1 MRKRHDQLEP
11 RANFTDDSTL
21 FRPKRSTICST
32 RGVKEAPWTV
42 DALGGAV
49 EEESDDDEDDN
60 AQELVRSTPPSKSAA
75 IGGRKQDLKTVAKV
89 VSWLKGGLGK
99 KQGKSPRTSSDD
111 APVDPFLLLEQSD
124 SARSSTSTDHKQ
136 QGTTP
141 LPTTIETGFIP
152 TRASRGPHTPDAP
165 IQGVSSSSPSSPID
179 RRPRPKSGRAER
191 RRSLNPAFFAFEFDN
206 SLAARTDIDP
216 TIASSAASAA
226 SSSTAASGNTT
237 FPSAPIRPRQPG
249 GPAAALS
256 PRVSLRFSKRISILP
271 PAALDLLKEAHGSE
285 PVPPIP
291 ARYRRDIESGYDRRL
306 HTYAVLGLR
315 DYEDALDEW
324 AGWMAQLEEEGES
337 RTIVDVVPRLVV
349 SWPLS
354 GEE

>member
-1 MRKRHDQLEP
+1 VRRRHDQLEP
-11 RANFTDDSTL
+11 RANFADDSTL

-49 EEESDDDEDDN
+49 EEEDEDEDYN
-60 AQELVRSTPPSKSAA
+60 TQELVRSAPPSKGAA
-75 IGGRKQDLKTVAKV
+75 SGGRKQDLKTVAKV

-99 KQGKSPRTSSDD
+99 KQGKGARTSSDD
-111 APVDPFLLLEQSD
+111 ALVDPFLLEQSD
-124 SARSSTSTDHKQ
+124 SARSSTSTDRQQ
-136 QGTTP
+136 QGPPP
-141 LPTTIETGFIP
+141 LPTTIETGLVP
-152 TRASRGPHTPDAP
+152 TPASRGPHTPDAP
-165 IQGVSSSSPSSPID
+165 MQGVRASPPSSPSG

-191 RRSLNPAFFAFEFDN
+191 RRSLNPAFFAFEFEN
-206 SLAARTDIDP
+206 GLVARTDVDP
-216 TIASSAASAA
+216 TVASSTASAA
-226 SSSTAASGNTT
+226 SVSSASSGDTT
-237 FPSAPIRPRQPG
+237 FPSAPIRARQPG

-291 ARYRRDIESGYDRRL
+291 DRYRDSVESGYARHL

-324 AGWMAQLEEEGES
+324 AGWMAQLEEEES
-337 RTIVDVVPRLVV
+337 ERTILDVVPSLGV
-349 SWPLS
+349 SWPL
-354 GEE
+354 GAEE